1 MKNSMAIL
9 LRSTA
14 ILAGHSTTP
23 RETALSKDS
32 LEIDVH
38 SNKHIV
44 DELSDEEWV
53 D

>member
-14 ILAGHSTTP
+14 ILASHSTTP
-23 RETALSKDS
+23 R
-32 LEIDVH
+32 H
-38 SNKHIV
+38 SNLQNAIHTNKHIV

>member
-9 LRSTA
+9 LRSTSM
-14 ILAGHSTTP
+14 LAGHSVTP
-23 RETALSKDS
+23 RHSNAQNA
-32 LEIDVH
+32 VH
-38 SNKHIV
+38 TNKHIV